1 MRSIKCELSAF
12 KLISLL
18 GSLLYFYLFVSLL
31 VSPAEFFAELSIV
44 LSADMCFIA
53 RRAGMLMLGFSALL
67 FFARNAPVSG
77 TRVAISAAVVL
88 NMAGFASTG
97 IHAYAVGLVD
107 EAIFFSVVVEG
118 LFVVLFSTC
127 ALSTLSAC
135 ESRRLMTPQSCNQR
149 LR

>member
-31 VSPAEFFAELSIV
+31 VSPAEFFADLNIMLSP
-44 LSADMCFIA
+44 DMCFIA

-67 FFARNAPVSG
+67 FFARNAPLSG
-77 TRVAISAAVVL
+77 ARVAIAAAVAL

-97 IHAYAVGLVD
+97 IHAYSVGLVD
-107 EAIFFSVVVEG
+107 EAIFFSISVESVFT
-118 LFVVLFSTC
+118 LLFSVHC
-127 ALSTLSAC
+127 VRDLL
-135 ESRRLMTPQSCNQR
+135 R
-149 LR
+149 LRRADACGRELT